1 MVVFLCGE
9 QFDHILCAVYEAW
22 DSGLGHKNVKLR
34 FNTCGNLEMFCQYQ
48 EVPLDEEKAKKV
60 LRSVRSKIS

>member
-22 DSGLGHKNVKLR
+22 DSGLGHKNVKLQ
-34 FNTCGNLEMFCQYQ
+34 FNTCGN
-48 EVPLDEEKAKKV
+48 V
-60 LRSVRSKIS
+60 LSVSGSAAG